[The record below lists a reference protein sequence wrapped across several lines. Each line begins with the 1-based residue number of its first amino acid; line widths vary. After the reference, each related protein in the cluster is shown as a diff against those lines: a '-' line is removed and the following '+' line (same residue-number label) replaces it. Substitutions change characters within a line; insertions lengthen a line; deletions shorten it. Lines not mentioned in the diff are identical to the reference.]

1 MGSGDFS
8 LSRGGFGTGVPG
20 NKALQM
26 CVHDGGG
33 RKGGKGRKKVEWEGE
48 REKGR
53 RRKEE
58 EEKSINRST
67 YTTCL
72 ILIW

>member
-26 CVHDGGG
+26 CVYDGGG
-33 RKGGKGRKKVEWEGE
+33 RKGGKGRQNE
-48 REKGR
+48 
-53 RRKEE
+53 RKEE
-58 EEKSINRST
+58 KEKGGGREDYKTETHNMYVLS
-67 YTTCL
+67 
-72 ILIW
+72 